1 MTSSAV
7 NVFCDWLDVTF
18 APDDCPYPE
27 MNLLLLGCG
36 FVPSVE
42 LGSGRTYRTPNGRG
56 TVRIKHSKR
65 FAKISISGS
74 SCAHLRAA
82 GHWPEALSILASSPH
97 KVSRLDA
104 ALDIPMDAAPF
115 MDSLDALYPSGF
127 VNLSRKAQ
135 RVTRFVSTRSDGVRS
150 GTWYVGHKDDARQSL
165 RVYDKSLEM
174 LTQHREVIPT
184 TTRVEVTARKDRGA
198 TLRDAELPT
207 ALFWDI
213 ASPAVFKR
221 APEGTPVWRP
231 NQDTHWLSTPPSF
244 VPAEVLKRRIEHSAE
259 LDAFLTL
266 ADSIGPHGVRY
277 LERLLLDR
285 LHNRSDSI
293 ATSDD
298 SDNDDPAA
306 AA

>member
-1 MTSSAV
+1 MASSAV
-7 NVFCDWLDVTF
+7 NIFCDWLDVTY

-27 MNLLLLGCG
+27 TNLLLLGCG
-36 FVPSVE
+36 FVPSAE

-82 GHWPEALSILASSPH
+82 GHWLEALSILASSPH

-104 ALDIPMDAAPF
+104 ALDVPMDAAPF
-115 MDSLDALYPSGF
+115 MDSLDALYPDGF
-127 VNLSRKAQ
+127 VKLSRKAQ
-135 RVTRFVSTRSDGVRS
+135 SVTRFVSTRSDGVRS

-165 RVYDKSLEM
+165 RVYDKSLQM
-174 LTQHREVIPT
+174 LTEHREVIPT

-198 TLRDAELPT
+198 TLRDAEQPT

-213 ASPAVFKR
+213 ASPAVFKH
-221 APEGTPVWRP
+221 APEGTPVWQP
-231 NQDTHWLSTPPSF
+231 NQDTHWLSAPPSF
-244 VPAEVLKRRIEHSAE
+244 VPAEVLKRRIERSAE

-266 ADSIGPHGVRY
+266 ADTIGPHGVHY

-285 LHNRSDSI
+285 LRNRSTTP
-293 ATSDD
+293 ATDD
-298 SDNDDPAA
+298 DGQDASAA
-306 AA
+306 

>member
-1 MTSSAV
+1 
-7 NVFCDWLDVTF
+7 
-18 APDDCPYPE
+18 

-36 FVPSVE
+36 FVPSAE

-82 GHWPEALSILASSPH
+82 GYWPEALSILASSPH
-97 KVSRLDA
+97 KVSRIDA
-104 ALDIPMDAAPF
+104 ALDLPMDAAPF
-115 MDSLDALYPSGF
+115 MDELDSRYPSGL

-135 RVTRFVSTRSDGVRS
+135 RVTRFLSTRADGVRS
-150 GTWYVGHKDDARQSL
+150 GTWYVGHQDDARQSL
-165 RVYDKSLEM
+165 RVYDKSLE
-174 LTQHREVIPT
+174 LFSKYGEVIPA
-184 TTRVEVTARKDRGA
+184 TTRIEVTARKDRGA

-221 APEGTPVWRP
+221 APEGIPVWQP

-266 ADSIGPHGVRY
+266 ADSIGPYGIDY
-277 LERLLLDR
+277 LERLLLSR
-285 LHNRSDSI
+285 LRNRSDSVT
-293 ATSDD
+293 TSDD
-298 SDNDDPAA
+298 GLSASAA
-306 AA
+306 